1 VPIRHLVDAT
11 ELVEGWSALL
21 EIEADIAATAIR
33 DAVRTAPPL
42 RIDAS
47 GVVMDPARLVHRCG
61 LTGKSSRRH
70 GLDGR
75 VDSWYHRLADGR
87 VGSPWSTVPRA
98 AYAEKRVALNFF
110 SSLCYARLVSDDPLS
125 QHLLTQTF
133 WSALESRLARRFWGL
148 PDGPTMSR
156 LLAGYPAPNIDDL
169 EKTIGLAGIAF
180 TCALVAGQTEL
191 GEASDRMLVSAL
203 VIGDITDD
211 ICGLLSG
218 FGRVGSRLCRE

>member
-191 GEASDRMLVSAL
+191 GGASDRMLVSAL